1 MYKEILHNG
10 KEIGGMWLTLRGNIQ
25 SIEKIEINPEYR
37 NKGYARV
44 AMQEII
50 INADANDITLALTPS
65 SDFGAKKT
73 KLIDFYKSL
82 GFVPN
87 TGRNKN
93 YETKHGMIRYPIGKS
108 DLKEIIEFF
117 VQKALTEKMSK
128 SQNLKRDR
136 EDI

>member
-10 KEIGGMWLTLRGNIQ
+10 NEIGGMWLTLRGNIQ

-50 INADANDITLALTPS
+50 NNADTNDITLALTPS
-65 SDFGAKKT
+65 SDFGASKT

-82 GFVPN
+82 GFVRN

-93 YETKHGMIRYPIGKS
+93 YETKHEMIRYPKGKS
-108 DLKEIIEFF
+108 DLKEIIKFF
-117 VQKALTEKMSK
+117 VQKALTEKIFK
-128 SQNLKRDR
+128 SQILKRDR
-136 EDI
+136 KDI